1 MRNHRPHRNSTNR
14 TFVTVGMLLLLG
26 TFPLGQPAMAQGRI
40 LDQGVLRVVVGG
52 TEIAREEFTVTVG
65 SAVAGGAGLRI
76 TATAFY
82 PPRRTKIT
90 ISPLVELGPDSMP
103 RLVQFEATNG
113 DDERILAQIGPRR
126 LTIRRISSRGESAH
140 EYPGAP
146 RTMIVD
152 DSVFAL
158 YAVPPG
164 TASGTV
170 RLVSPRRDVRA
181 DYDLTN
187 RGVEETVVAGER
199 MKLLHLVLTRGADV
213 RHLWYDASGRLM
225 KVEIPSRQLYAE
237 RVLPS
242 D

>member
-14 TFVTVGMLLLLG
+14 TFGAVGMLLLLG

-52 TEIAREEFTVTVG
+52 AEIAREEFTVTVG

-170 RLVSPRRDVRA
+170 RLVSPRRDVREN
-181 DYDLTN
+181 YDLTN

-225 KVEIPSRQLYAE
+225 KVEIPSRRLYAE

>member
-1 MRNHRPHRNSTNR
+1 MRNHHHHSHLANR
-14 TFVTVGMLLLLG
+14 VLVAAGMLLLLG
-26 TFPLGQPAMAQGRI
+26 TFPFEPAMSQGRI
-40 LDQGVLRVVVGG
+40 LDQGVLRVVAGG

-65 SAVAGGAGLRI
+65 STVAGGVGLRI

-90 ISPLVELGPDSMP
+90 ISPFVELGPDSMP
-103 RLVQFEATNG
+103 RLVQYEATNG

-126 LTIRRISSRGESAH
+126 LTIRRISSRGESAR

-170 RLVSPRRDVRA
+170 LLVSPRRDIREN
-181 DYDLTN
+181 YDLTN

-199 MKLLHLVLTRGADV
+199 MELLHLVLTAGVDV
-213 RHLWYDASGRLM
+213 RHLWYDDSGRLM

-237 RVLPS
+237 RVTPS

>member
-113 DDERILAQIGPRR
+113 DHERILAQIGPRR

-170 RLVSPRRDVRA
+170 RLVSPRRDVREN
-181 DYDLTN
+181 YDLTN

-225 KVEIPSRQLYAE
+225 KVEIPSRRLYAE

>member
-90 ISPLVELGPDSMP
+90 ISPFVELGPDSMP

-113 DDERILAQIGPRR
+113 DHERILAQIGPRR

-199 MKLLHLVLTRGADV
+199 MKLLNLVVARGANV
-213 RHLWYDASGRLM
+213 GHLWYDG
-225 KVEIPSRQLYAE
+225 
-237 RVLPS
+237 
-242 D
+242 

>member
-1 MRNHRPHRNSTNR
+1 MRNHRPHCHSANR
-14 TFVTVGMLLLLG
+14 ALAATGMFLVFQ
-26 TFPLGQPAMAQGRI
+26 TFPSEPAMAQGRI
-40 LDQGVLRVVVGG
+40 LDQGVLRVVAGG
-52 TEIAREEFTVTVG
+52 TEIAREEFTITLG

-90 ISPLVELGPDSMP
+90 ISPFVELGPDSMP
-103 RLVQFEATNG
+103 RLVQYEATNG
-113 DDERILAQIGPRR
+113 DDERVLAQIGPRR
-126 LTIRRISSRGESAH
+126 LTIRRISSRGESAR

-152 DSVFAL
+152 DSVFSL

-170 RLVSPRRDVRA
+170 RLVSPRRDVRE

-187 RGVEETVVAGER
+187 RGFEETVVAGQR
-199 MKLLHLVLTRGADV
+199 MDLLHLVLTAGTDS
-213 RHLWYDASGRLM
+213 RHLWYDDSGRLM
-225 KVEIPSRQLYAE
+225 KVEIPLRRLYAE
-237 RVLPS
+237 RVTQPE
-242 D
+242 

>member
-90 ISPLVELGPDSMP
+90 ISPFVELGPDSMP

-113 DDERILAQIGPRR
+113 DHERILAQIGPRR

-225 KVEIPSRQLYAE
+225 KVEIPSRRLYAE

>member
-90 ISPLVELGPDSMP
+90 ISPFVELGPDSMP
-103 RLVQFEATNG
+103 RLVQFEAANG

-187 RGVEETVVAGER
+187 RGVEETVGAGER
-199 MKLLHLVLTRGADV
+199 MKLLHPVLTRGADV

>member
-1 MRNHRPHRNSTNR
+1 
-14 TFVTVGMLLLLG
+14 
-26 TFPLGQPAMAQGRI
+26 
-40 LDQGVLRVVVGG
+40 
-52 TEIAREEFTVTVG
+52 
-65 SAVAGGAGLRI
+65 
-76 TATAFY
+76 
-82 PPRRTKIT
+82 
-90 ISPLVELGPDSMP
+90 
-103 RLVQFEATNG
+103 
-113 DDERILAQIGPRR
+113 
-126 LTIRRISSRGESAH
+126 
-140 EYPGAP
+140 
-146 RTMIVD
+146 MIVD

-170 RLVSPRRDVRA
+170 RLVSPRRDVREN
-181 DYDLTN
+181 YDLTN

>member
-90 ISPLVELGPDSMP
+90 ISPFVELGPDSMP

-113 DDERILAQIGPRR
+113 DHERILAQIGPRR

>member
-103 RLVQFEATNG
+103 RLVQFEAANG